1 MKCLASLCFAALAL
15 AACDIAAEPEERAR
29 VATVERG
36 DLQERVLLTGVL
48 DAAESIPL
56 LVPRTDNWGS
66 LSLRWMA
73 EDGAVVKKGERV
85 VEFENS
91 GVLERINELELA
103 AIEADS
109 ELGTL
114 QAENEVKRSEKQ
126 FEVDTK
132 KVEVAKAEL
141 DTKVPEELQSKR
153 EHRDAKLAL
162 RRAKTALVSAKDD
175 LKSSVDG
182 GKLEEQ
188 VKRIAFDKAL
198 RAYRAAKL
206 QLDQLSV
213 EAPRDGVFS
222 NGIHPWEKR
231 KYQIGDNLWP
241 GMTVGELPD
250 LSAMVVEAKL
260 SDVDEGRIQPGMQAQ
275 CVVDAFADRPL
286 KGTVR
291 AVSPIA
297 HEPERNSPRRFF
309 DVVVEIDE
317 TDAEVLRPGLSV
329 KIEVLAR
336 SAEDALLVPRAAV
349 DRSGETPVVRLEDG
363 SEVEVELDFCT
374 AQQCAVADGLD
385 EGARVL
391 EGTP

>member
-1 MKCLASLCFAALAL
+1 MRRATVLCFAALSL
-15 AACDIAAEPEERAR
+15 VGCDVAGEPKDRPH
-29 VATVERG
+29 VTTVERG
-36 DLQERVLLTGVL
+36 ELQERVLLTGVL
-48 DAAESIPL
+48 DAAESVPL
-56 LVPRTDNWGS
+56 LVPRTDSWGS
-66 LSLRWMA
+66 LSLRWMV
-73 EDGAVVKKGERV
+73 EDGAVVKEGDRV

-141 DTKVPEELQSKR
+141 ETQVPEELQSR
-153 EHRDAKLAL
+153 RDHRDAKLKL

-175 LKSSVDG
+175 LESTVDG

-198 RAYRAAKL
+198 RAYRAAKK

-213 EAPRDGVFS
+213 EAPRSGIFT

-260 SDVDEGRIQPGMQAQ
+260 SDVDEGRIQPGMRAQ

-286 KGTVR
+286 MGTVR

-297 HEPERNSPRRFF
+297 HEAERNSPRRFF
-309 DVVVEIDE
+309 DVVVALDE
-317 TDAEVLRPGLSV
+317 TDEEVVRPGLSV
-329 KIEVLAR
+329 KVVVLAR
-336 SAEDALLVPRAAV
+336 SAEDALLVPRGAV
-349 DRSGETPVVRLEDG
+349 DRSGESPIVRLEDG
-363 SEVEVELDFCT
+363 SEVAVELDFCT
-374 AQQCAVADGLD
+374 AQQCAIASGLD
-385 EGARVL
+385 EGARIV
-391 EGTP
+391 EGAP

>member
-1 MKCLASLCFAALAL
+1 MKHLVALCLAASTL
-15 AACDIAAEPEERAR
+15 AACDIAGEPEDEPRL
-29 VATVERG
+29 ATVERG

-56 LVPRTDNWGS
+56 LVPRTDSWS
-66 LSLRWMA
+66 VSLRWMA
-73 EDGAVVKKGERV
+73 DDGSLVKKGDRV

-91 GVLERINELELA
+91 GVLEQINELELS

-109 ELGTL
+109 ELATL
-114 QAENEVKRSEKQ
+114 EAENEVKRSDKQ

-141 DTKVPEELQSKR
+141 ETKVPEELQSRR

-162 RRAKTALVSAKDD
+162 RRAKTALLSAKDD
-175 LKSSVDG
+175 LKSTVDG
-182 GKLEEQ
+182 GKLDEQ

-198 RAYRAAKL
+198 RAYKAAKK
-206 QLDQLSV
+206 QLDQLSL
-213 EAPRDGVFS
+213 EAPRDGIFT
-222 NGIHPWEKR
+222 NGTHPWEKR
-231 KYQIGDNLWP
+231 KYQVGDNLWP

-260 SDVDEGRIQPGMQAQ
+260 SDVDEGRIQAGMRAQ

-286 KGTVR
+286 MGTVR
-291 AVSPIA
+291 SVSPIA

-309 DVVVEIDE
+309 DAVVELDE
-317 TDAEVLRPGLSV
+317 TDAEILRPGLSV

-336 SAEDALLVPRAAV
+336 SAEDVLLVPRAAV
-349 DRSGETPVVRLEDG
+349 DRTGERPAVHLEDG
-363 SEVEVELDFCT
+363 TEVEVELDFCT
-374 AQQCAVADGLD
+374 AQRCAIADGID
-385 EGARVL
+385 EGTVVL
-391 EGTP
+391 EEAP

>member
-1 MKCLASLCFAALAL
+1 MKRLVSLCLAASTL
-15 AACDIAAEPEERAR
+15 AACDIAGEPQDEPR

-48 DAAESIPL
+48 DAAESIPM
-56 LVPRTDNWGS
+56 LVPRTDSWS
-66 LSLRWMA
+66 VSLRWMA
-73 EDGAVVKKGERV
+73 DDGALVKKGDRV

-91 GVLERINELELA
+91 GVLERINELELS

-109 ELGTL
+109 ELATL
-114 QAENEVKRSEKQ
+114 EAENEVKRSDKQ

-141 DTKVPEELQSKR
+141 ETKVPEELQSKR
-153 EHRDAKLAL
+153 EHRDAKLKL
-162 RRAKTALVSAKDD
+162 RRAKTALLSAKDD
-175 LKSSVDG
+175 LKSTVDG
-182 GKLEEQ
+182 GKLDEQ

-198 RAYRAAKL
+198 RAYKAAKK
-206 QLDQLSV
+206 QLDQLSL
-213 EAPRDGVFS
+213 EAPRDGIFT
-222 NGIHPWEKR
+222 NGTHPWEKR
-231 KYQIGDNLWP
+231 KYQVGDNLWP

-260 SDVDEGRIQPGMQAQ
+260 SDVDEGRIQAGMRAQ

-286 KGTVR
+286 MGTVR

-309 DVVVEIDE
+309 DVVVELDE

-336 SAEDALLVPRAAV
+336 AAEDVLLVPRAAV
-349 DRSGETPVVRLEDG
+349 DRTGETPVVRLEDG
-363 SEVEVELDFCT
+363 TEVEVELDFCT
-374 AQQCAVADGLD
+374 AQQCAIAAGID
-385 EGARVL
+385 EGAVVR
-391 EGTP
+391 EEAP

>member
-1 MKCLASLCFAALAL
+1 MSRLVSLCLAASTL
-15 AACDIAAEPEERAR
+15 AACDIAGEPENPPR

-56 LVPRTDNWGS
+56 LVPRTDSWS
-66 LSLRWMA
+66 VSLRWMA
-73 EDGAVVKKGERV
+73 DDGALVKEGDRV

-91 GVLERINELELA
+91 GVLERINELELS

-109 ELGTL
+109 ELATL
-114 QAENEVKRSEKQ
+114 EAENEVKRSDKQ

-141 DTKVPEELQSKR
+141 ETKVPEELQSKR
-153 EHRDAKLAL
+153 EHRDAKLKL
-162 RRAKTALVSAKDD
+162 RRAKTALLSAKDD
-175 LKSSVDG
+175 LKSTVDG
-182 GKLEEQ
+182 GKLDEQ
-188 VKRIAFDKAL
+188 VKRIAFHKAL
-198 RAYRAAKL
+198 RAYKAAKK
-206 QLDQLSV
+206 QLDQLSI
-213 EAPRDGVFS
+213 EAPRDGIFT
-222 NGIHPWEKR
+222 NGTHPWEKR
-231 KYQIGDNLWP
+231 KYQVGDNLWP

-260 SDVDEGRIQPGMQAQ
+260 SDVDEGRIQAGMRAQ

-286 KGTVR
+286 MGTMR

-309 DVVVEIDE
+309 DVVVELDE

-329 KIEVLAR
+329 KVEVLAR
-336 SAEDALLVPRAAV
+336 SAEDVLLIPRAAV
-349 DRSGETPVVRLEDG
+349 DRTGETPIVHLEDG
-363 SEVEVELDFCT
+363 AEIEIELDFCT
-374 AQQCAVADGLD
+374 AQQCAIAEGID
-385 EGARVL
+385 EGTVIL
-391 EGTP
+391 EAAP

>member
-1 MKCLASLCFAALAL
+1 MKHLAALCLAATTL
-15 AACDIAAEPEERAR
+15 AACDIAGEPEDEPR

-56 LVPRTDNWGS
+56 LVPRTDSWS
-66 LSLRWMA
+66 VSLRWMA
-73 EDGAVVKKGERV
+73 DDGALVKKGDRV

-91 GVLERINELELA
+91 GVLERINELELS

-109 ELGTL
+109 ELATL
-114 QAENEVKRSEKQ
+114 EAENEVKRSDKQ

-141 DTKVPEELQSKR
+141 ETKVPEELQSRR
-153 EHRDAKLAL
+153 EHRDAKLKL
-162 RRAKTALVSAKDD
+162 RRAKTALLSAKDD
-175 LKSSVDG
+175 LKSTVDG
-182 GKLEEQ
+182 GKLDEQ

-198 RAYRAAKL
+198 RAYKAAKK
-206 QLDQLSV
+206 QLDQLSL
-213 EAPRDGVFS
+213 EAPRDGIFT
-222 NGIHPWEKR
+222 NGTHPWEKR
-231 KYQIGDNLWP
+231 KYQVGDNLWP

-260 SDVDEGRIQPGMQAQ
+260 SDVDEGRIQAGMRAQ

-286 KGTVR
+286 MGTVR
-291 AVSPIA
+291 SVSPIA

-309 DVVVEIDE
+309 DAVIELDE

-336 SAEDALLVPRAAV
+336 SAEDVLLVPRAAV
-349 DRSGETPVVRLEDG
+349 DRTGERPVVHLEDG
-363 SEVEVELDFCT
+363 TEVEVELDFCT
-374 AQQCAVADGLD
+374 AQKCAIADGID
-385 EGARVL
+385 EGTVVL
-391 EGTP
+391 EEAP